1 MSVQP
6 VASTAAASGGSD
18 SAPAATDAATAAPS
32 PPPYTV
38 VSQNVTPIMPL
49 GYTQTQTVKADG
61 VVTTVITDPAG
72 GTVDTIYGTLT
83 MQSSG
88 SEISLWA

>member
-1 MSVQP
+1 MSVQT
-6 VASTAAASGGSD
+6 VASTPAASGGSV
-18 SAPAATDAATAAPS
+18 SAPATTDAEAHA

-83 MQSSG
+83 MQTSG